1 MCSSWNDEVAGEAR
15 GKRGGAM
22 PQGGYGR
29 SWVCKKMKNGFLAG
43 RRFPRLIMSRAGL
56 TPALDI
62 INLGIYVLGVEE
74 Q

>member
-1 MCSSWNDEVAGEAR
+1 MAGEAR

-22 PQGGYGR
+22 PQGGYGGCG
-29 SWVCKKMKNGFLAG
+29 VCKNMKNGFLAG

-62 INLGIYVLGVEE
+62 INLGIYVFGLEE